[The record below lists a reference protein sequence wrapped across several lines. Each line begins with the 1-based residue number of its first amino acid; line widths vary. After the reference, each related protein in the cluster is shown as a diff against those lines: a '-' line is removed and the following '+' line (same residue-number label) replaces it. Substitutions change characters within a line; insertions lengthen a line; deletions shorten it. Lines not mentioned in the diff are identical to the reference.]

1 MFDSLVDL
9 LTHSE
14 WAYVVV
20 FAVAA
25 IDAVFPAVPSE
36 ATVITAAALAASGRL
51 SLAAV
56 FVAGAGGALVGDN
69 GAYALGRLSASWV
82 RRLARW
88 ERAQAGMHWAEGE
101 LASRGGTIVLV
112 SRFIPGGR
120 TGTMLAAG
128 VTGFRWRR
136 FVLLDLVAAVFWAAY
151 GTGLG
156 ALGGV
161 AFAHRPLYAVGL
173 ALCLALCLA
182 AALEGGRRLRKTRK
196 GRGRSPDASPDEGA

>member
-1 MFDSLVDL
+1 VFDSLVDL

-25 IDAVFPAVPSE
+25 VDAVFPAVPSE

-56 FVAGAGGALVGDN
+56 FLAGAGGALVGDN
-69 GAYALGRLSASWV
+69 GAYALGRLSAPTV
-82 RRLARW
+82 L
-88 ERAQAGMHWAEGE
+88 RAAIRWAEGE
-101 LASRGGTIVLV
+101 LFARGGTIVLV

-161 AFAHRPLYAVGL
+161 AFAHKPLYAVGF
-173 ALCLALCLA
+173 ALCLALVLA
-182 AALEGGRRLRKTRK
+182 AALEGGRRLRKMRK
-196 GRGRSPDASPDEGA
+196 ERRRSPDASPDEGA

>member
-25 IDAVFPAVPSE
+25 VDAVFPAVPSE

-56 FVAGAGGALVGDN
+56 FLAGAGGALVGDN
-69 GAYALGRLSASWV
+69 GAYALGRLSAPTV
-82 RRLARW
+82 HRLTRRGRL
-88 ERAQAGMHWAEGE
+88 RAAIRWAEGE
-101 LASRGGTIVLV
+101 LFARGGTIVLV

-161 AFAHRPLYAVGL
+161 AFAHKPLYAVGF
-173 ALCLALCLA
+173 ALCLALVLA
-182 AALEGGRRLRKTRK
+182 AALEGGRRLRKMRK
-196 GRGRSPDASPDEGA
+196 ERRRSPDASPDEGA